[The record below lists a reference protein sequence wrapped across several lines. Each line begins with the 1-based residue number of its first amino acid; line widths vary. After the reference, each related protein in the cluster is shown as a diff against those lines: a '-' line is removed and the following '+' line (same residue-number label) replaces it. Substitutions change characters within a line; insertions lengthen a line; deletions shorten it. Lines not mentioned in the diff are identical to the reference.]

1 MYKVLFSAAVAA
13 CALVCA
19 SQACAD
25 EAAAAPAAGNTTV
38 EVGLTRANV
47 ADIDTSYAVLTG
59 RVGTRFNRYFG
70 VEAEAGVGINEDTID
85 FGGYDIDT
93 KLEYAVGAFLTAEVP
108 VGEQVALTGRLG
120 YAKTQ
125 IKVSA
130 GGYSESASGDG
141 AAFGVGFKYTTQSG
155 NYVVRGDVSRYQ
167 IEDGDVDS
175 VSLTIGR
182 KF

>member
-1 MYKVLFSAAVAA
+1 MFKVLLSAAVAA
-13 CALVCA
+13 CALVCV
-19 SQACAD
+19 SQASA
-25 EAAAAPAAGNTTV
+25 EEVAPAAGNTTV

-47 ADIDTSYAVLTG
+47 ADIDTSYAVLTA
-59 RVGTRFNRYFG
+59 RVGTKFNKNFG
-70 VEAEAGVGINEDTID
+70 AEFEAGIGINEDTVD

-93 KLEYAVGAFLTAEVP
+93 KLEYSVGAFLTAEVP
-108 VGEQVALTGRLG
+108 VGEQVALTGRVG

-130 GGYSESASGDG
+130 GGYSDTASGDG
-141 AAFGVGFKYTTQSG
+141 AAFGVGLKYTSKTG

-167 IEDGDVDS
+167 IEDGDVDA

>member
-1 MYKVLFSAAVAA
+1 MYKILLSAAAAA

-19 SQACAD
+19 SQASAD
-25 EAAAAPAAGNTTV
+25 EAAAAGNTTF
-38 EVGLTRANV
+38 EVGLTRAS
-47 ADIDTSYAVLTG
+47 ASDIDTSYNVLTG
-59 RVGTRFNRYFG
+59 RIGTKFNKTFG
-70 VEAEAGVGINEDTID
+70 AEFEAGVGINEDTVE

-93 KLEYAVGAFLTAEVP
+93 KLEYSIGAFLTAEVP
-108 VGEQVALTGRLG
+108 VGEQVGLTGRVG

-125 IKVSA
+125 IKASA

-141 AAFGVGFKYTTQSG
+141 AAYGVGLKYTTKSG

-167 IEDGDVDS
+167 IEDGDVDAVS
-175 VSLTIGR
+175 VTLGR